1 VARLPLLSPG
11 DLPEADQDVLERPI
25 NLYRLLAH
33 LPELARRYR
42 SMGRWIR
49 FESTLDP
56 RLRELAILQ
65 VGVVTGSAYETSHH
79 VHIGH
84 DFGLSDEDI
93 KAVGAET
100 KGQPSRLGER
110 ERVVLRTA
118 RELTAGV
125 RVSDDTW
132 AALGQWLTDAER
144 LELTV
149 VIAFYTMTVR
159 IIGATELD
167 VEDDY
172 LPYLAYFP
180 EIDGGRPESAGSRP
194 DNDQ

>member
-1 VARLPLLSPG
+1 MARLPLLSPG

-49 FESTLDP
+49 FEAALDP

-65 VGVVTGSAYETSHH
+65 VGVITESAYETSHH

-100 KGQPSRLGER
+100 KGQPSHLGER
-110 ERVVLRTA
+110 ERVVLRAA
-118 RELTAGV
+118 RELTSGV
-125 RVSDDTW
+125 RLSDDTW

-149 VIAFYTMTVR
+149 VIAFYNMTVR
-159 IIGATELD
+159 ILGATELD

-180 EIDGGRPESAGSRP
+180 EIAGGRPESAGSRP
-194 DNDQ
+194 DDE